1 MDNLITGIKKE
12 WRVAIMAIWMIGVV
26 GYLIY
31 LNGVMQSIRQTAIK
45 LSSDLDSVES
55 ILISTD
61 NNVSEIKKQ
70 INDMAAKVTI
80 IQQRARRR

>member
-1 MDNLITGIKKE
+1 MNNLIAGIKKE
-12 WRVAIMAIWMIGVV
+12 WRVAIMAIWMVGVT
-26 GYLIY
+26 GYFIY
-31 LNGVMQSIRQTAIK
+31 LNGMMQSIRQTANK

-61 NNVSEIKKQ
+61 NNVNEIKKQ
-70 INDMAAKVTI
+70 VNDMAAKVTV

>member
-1 MDNLITGIKKE
+1 MANLMATIKKE
-12 WRVAIMAIWMIGVV
+12 WRVVIMAIWMLGVT

-31 LNGVMQSIRQTAIK
+31 LNGMIQSIRHTALK

-61 NNVSEIKKQ
+61 NNVNEIKKQ
-70 INDMAAKVTI
+70 VNETAAKVTV

>member
-1 MDNLITGIKKE
+1 MNNLIAGIKKE
-12 WRVAIMAIWMIGVV
+12 WRVAIMAIWMIGVT

-31 LNGVMQSIRQTAIK
+31 LNGMMQSIRQTALK

-61 NNVSEIKKQ
+61 TNVSEIKKQ
-70 INDMAAKVTI
+70 VNDMAAKVTV